1 MASPG
6 AQAAQLLAPSASS
19 SEGDKEKPRPAQED
33 RHLLQH
39 LLERSELEHLLVPTF
54 LLAIHQQQA
63 WVGLQSRVSC
73 SGALT

>member
-19 SEGDKEKPRPAQED
+19 SEED